1 MCTFAKIVCELLENN
16 STEWLFNM
24 AEDGFDCG
32 ASLTIDRAEEFR
44 GRLRC
49 VPAEVSTVTLRTEAL
64 ERLDAAGL
72 QVLIAFL
79 KGAPT
84 RGMAA
89 PAGDR
94 RRS

>member
-1 MCTFAKIVCELLENN
+1 MTDDDI
-16 STEWLFNM
+16 
-24 AEDGFDCG
+24 DCG
-32 ASLTIDRAEEFR
+32 TSLTIDRAEEFL
-44 GRLRC
+44 GRLQC
-49 VPAEVSTVTLRTEAL
+49 GPEGLGNVTLRTEAL